1 MSAYGNLD
9 DALGALEEKL
19 KTLQSVTEA
28 NQFLVEAM
36 HDHGDE
42 LRKMGGRE
50 TRAAMLD
57 WARAE
62 FGAGSSRENEAVLDI
77 LETSFRPQKTAQI
90 IPFPGRRV

>member
-1 MSAYGNLD
+1 MSAYSNLN

-42 LRKMGGRE
+42 LKNMGGQE

-77 LETSFRPQKTAQI
+77 LENSFGPPKTARI
-90 IPFPGRRV
+90 IPFPGPRV